1 MSVAQVP
8 LKIKRAE
15 GKTEKETEVGAVTVS
30 DISWAFAMTP
40 ALL

>member
-8 LKIKRAE
+8 HTE
-15 GKTEKETEVGAVTVS
+15 GKTEKETELGAVMVS
-30 DISWAFAMTP
+30 DISGAFAMTP

>member
-1 MSVAQVP
+1 MTVAQVP
-8 LKIKRAE
+8 LRIKRAE
-15 GKTEKETEVGAVTVS
+15 GKVEKEAEMGAVMAA

>member
-1 MSVAQVP
+1 MHECCPSAP
-8 LKIKRAE
+8 HPKAE
-15 GKTEKETEVGAVTVS
+15 GKTEKETEMGDVMVS